1 MQNKNDNGK
10 TENNELESSAG
21 LSENSRNKKK
31 GRWLLLALGLLVLV
45 IGGLTYYYLNI
56 YNKIDY
62 TPVSENKTD
71 LGITE
76 ETEKRINIFEN
87 SDQLVNI
94 LLLGVDKREEGES
107 ARSDSMMIAT
117 LDPVNNNIKLSS
129 LMRDS
134 RVVIDDYGYDKLAHA
149 HAYGGPLLAIKTV
162 NENFDMNISM
172 YAVIDYSGLVHIIDS
187 LGGIEI
193 EVKDYEIMWANVSI
207 KDISLLDDT
216 EYTPIINPG
225 VQILNGQQA
234 VGYSRIRKAGNGD
247 YERTERQRTVLTQII
262 KKMFTAK
269 TSELPNIIDSFAP
282 YIQTNIGPAYLL
294 RLGMSVINSDM
305 SEVVQARFP
314 TDEFSWGET
323 IRSTWFLSYDSE
335 ETIEELHN
343 FIFNDKIP
351 QSQKLPT
358 K

>member
-1 MQNKNDNGK
+1 MQNKNENGK
-10 TENNELESSAG
+10 TENNELESPAG

-31 GRWLLLALGLLVLV
+31 GRWLLLSLGLLVLV

-149 HAYGGPLLAIKTV
+149 HAYGGPQLAIKTV

-172 YAVIDYSGLVHIIDS
+172 YAVIDYSGLVQIIDS

-193 EVKDYEIMWANVSI
+193 DVKDYEIMWANVSI
-207 KDISLLDDT
+207 KDISILDDT
-216 EYTPIINPG
+216 EYTPITNPG

-305 SEVVQARFP
+305 NKVVQARFP
-314 TDEFSWGET
+314 TDDYSEGKIIKSRWYLTYE
-323 IRSTWFLSYDSE
+323 SE

-343 FIFNDKIP
+343 FIFDDRIP
-351 QSQKLPT
+351 NSQR
-358 K
+358 